1 MFYIKSLYRLKNARL
16 HTHTH
21 THTSVINDDD
31 DENDD
36 LNDDAECRYE
46 SDEN

>member
-16 HTHTH
+16 H